1 MAVIWEKRCRQVA
14 PFPGRARAVSASIIH
29 HPLSIINCSAFTLI
43 ELLVVISLIA
53 LLLAVL
59 LPAAGRVR
67 KQARAVAC
75 QANLRQWGIVF
86 SMYMNEHN
94 EQLDWR
100 MWKLPWWRW
109 SRWYYADSNDL
120 LLCPMAA
127 RSEDPKGKTGSSAGC
142 RGSKFAA
149 WKMTDPIAGG
159 GAFSGSYGLNST
171 ASIRNVVGSQRDMFR
186 TGGAGTVILLDGG
199 MWLSGAVGPHS
210 KPPAHDGDLDPPCD
224 MKDFCIDRHDAA
236 INAMFQ
242 DWSVRRVGLKELW
255 TLKWYKSFDTG
266 GPWTK
271 AGGVQPENWPQWMR
285 RFKEY

>member
-1 MAVIWEKRCRQVA
+1 MGRRVKRTSNA
-14 PFPGRARAVSASIIH
+14 GAARAN
-29 HPLSIINCSAFTLI
+29 PGGFTLI

-67 KQARAVAC
+67 RQARAVAC

-94 EQLDWR
+94 EKMDWHR
-100 MWKLPWWRW
+100 WKNIPWWRW
-109 SRWYYADSNDL
+109 SRWYYAGSNDL

-127 RSEDPKGKTGSSAGC
+127 RSEETGSSAGC
-142 RGSKFAA
+142 KGSKFTA
-149 WKMTDPIAGG
+149 WEMTDPIAGG
-159 GAFSGSYGLNST
+159 GSFSGSYGLNST
-171 ASIRNVVGSQRDMFR
+171 APIRNVVGSQADMFR
-186 TGGAGTVILLDGG
+186 TGGAGTVLLLDGV
-199 MWLSGAVGPHS
+199 MWLSGAADPHS
-210 KPPAHDGDLDPPCD
+210 PPPAYDGDLAWRWD
-224 MKDFCIDRHDAA
+224 MKEFCINRHDAA

-255 TLKWYKSFDTG
+255 TLKWYKSFDTA

-271 AGGVQPENWPQWMR
+271 AGGVQAEGWPKWMR
-285 RFKEY
+285 SFKEY